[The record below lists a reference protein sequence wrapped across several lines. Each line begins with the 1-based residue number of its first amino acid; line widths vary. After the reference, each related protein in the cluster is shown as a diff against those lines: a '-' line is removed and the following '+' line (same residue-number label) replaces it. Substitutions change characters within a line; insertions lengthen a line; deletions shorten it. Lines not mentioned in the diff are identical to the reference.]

1 MTALAWY
8 DPDQVQQPGSPILTQ
23 WRAAREAQR
32 QVSGAVAGA
41 GLVANDIGS
50 SLATTSLT
58 MEELSKLISS
68 GSGLPGM
75 PAVTEH
81 SAMGVSAVYAC
92 VALIAG
98 AIATLPLPVSR
109 GAADG
114 RERADHDYWWL
125 LNESPLPDMCAAT
138 FWEYLLTS
146 YLLYG
151 DAFCEILRPGFG
163 SARIIGLRPHHPDRI
178 TPFRELASQRLL
190 YRVQPVGP
198 GAQYVLDAAD
208 MLHVTGLG
216 FDGLRSCSPIL
227 YVARQTIRTAL
238 AANEYSSSFFANGAR
253 PDFAL
258 KVQGKLSTDQIE
270 VLRKSWLAMHAGP
283 SKSHTPAI
291 LSGGMEIEQ
300 LTMTHEDAQLL
311 ATRAF
316 QIEEIARIF
325 GVPPFMIGQ
334 TEKTTSWGSGV
345 ENMGRGFVKFTL
357 QRHLIKFEQEINRK
371 FWPSRERYFVEFTV
385 AGLERGDLK
394 SENEALRV
402 ALGRAGEP
410 GWMTQNEVRR
420 IKNLPPV
427 DGGDALVNG
436 FINGTQHDP
445 TAQAAGSQ
453 PLPQSAQS
461 AQSA

>member
-1 MTALAWY
+1 MTAAAWY
-8 DPDQVQQPGSPILTQ
+8 DEQKVRQPGSVILTR
-23 WRAAREAQR
+23 WRAEREAVR
-32 QVSGAVAGA
+32 NQVS
-41 GLVANDIGS
+41 S
-50 SLATTSLT
+50 TSLT
-58 MEELSKLISS
+58 MDELSKLI
-68 GSGLPGM
+68 GAGGLPGM

-81 SAMGVSAVYAC
+81 SAMSVSAVYAC

-98 AIATLPLPVSR
+98 AIATLPLPVYR
-109 GAADG
+109 RTPEG
-114 RERADHDYWWL
+114 RERADHDYGWL
-125 LNESPLPDMCAAT
+125 LNESPNADMCAAV
-138 FWEYLLTS
+138 FWEYLLS
-146 YLLYG
+146 AYLLYG

-163 SARIIGLRPHHPDRI
+163 SKRVVGLRPHHPNRV
-178 TPFRELASQRLL
+178 TPFRESGSQRLL
-190 YRVQPVGP
+190 YRVQPAS
-198 GAQYVLDAAD
+198 GAAPYVLDPAD
-208 MLHVTGLG
+208 MLHIAGLG

-227 YVARQTIRTAL
+227 HAARQTIATAL
-238 AANEYSSSFFANGAR
+238 AASEFSAGFFSNGAR

-258 KVQGKLSTDQIE
+258 KVQGKLSSDQID
-270 VLRKSWLAMHAGP
+270 VLRKSWLAMHGGP
-283 SKSHTPAI
+283 SRSHTPAI

-300 LTMTHEDAQLL
+300 LTMTNEDAQLL

-427 DGGDALVNG
+427 PGGDTLISGAS
-436 FINGTQHDP
+436 HDP
-445 TAQAAGSQ
+445 TTAAAVSQ
-453 PLPQSAQS
+453 PDTPADPGQPD
-461 AQSA
+461 